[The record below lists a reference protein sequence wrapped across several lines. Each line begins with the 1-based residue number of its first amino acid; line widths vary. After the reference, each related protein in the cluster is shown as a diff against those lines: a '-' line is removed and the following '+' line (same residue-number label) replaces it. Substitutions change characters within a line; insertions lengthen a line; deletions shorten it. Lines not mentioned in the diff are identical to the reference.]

1 VGIVKVFTS
10 SQMRAFDRAAIDRY
24 HLSSPVLLENAA
36 LRVVEWLEARFAPLR
51 EKTVLVVCGKGN
63 NGGDGLAIA
72 RHLIGA
78 GCTLD
83 VVLLPAEDELQ
94 GDAALQLFAL
104 QNGLSSREAGHAFIH
119 ANLSRSCDALSELR
133 GQTFDIGLDAMFGTG
148 FSGAGRGG
156 FLEGWDLLGRA
167 RHVVAVDIVS
177 GLNADT
183 GELAEGAGKVEA
195 TISFA
200 APKRGQFLREGIDTG
215 GEIWVGDIGTLPH
228 QMDEWATDAEIL
240 DAHTAQ
246 KMLPPRALDAH
257 KGDAGRVMIVGGSV
271 GMAGA
276 VTLAARAA
284 LDIGAGLCLAAIPS
298 LIINSFSS
306 ACLEATSLPLP
317 CDDDGKLV
325 PAALEA
331 ICHQWGKMNCVALGP
346 GIGRGEEALALAGK
360 IACHCPVPL
369 LIDADALHILPR
381 IADEVAARTA
391 PTILT
396 PHPGEMGVLM
406 GTDAHTVNDHRFEM
420 ATQCAKK
427 YNAFTVL
434 KGARSL
440 VAAPD
445 GRVWINL
452 SGNPGM
458 ATGGSGD
465 ALSGTIAGLCAG
477 MRDALTAT
485 LCGVYLH
492 GLAGDLAFA
501 QKGNGLVA
509 GDIVS
514 HLGAALVELPK
525 REREQI
531 NGRLRR
537 VV

>member
-10 SQMRAFDRAAIDRY
+10 AQMRAFDRAAIDRY
-24 HLSSPVLLENAA
+24 HLSSPVLIENAA
-36 LRVVEWLEARFAPLR
+36 LRVVEWLEARFAPLH

-63 NGGDGLAIA
+63 NGGDGLAVA

-83 VVLLPAEDELQ
+83 VVLLPGEDELQ

-104 QNGLSSREAGHAFIH
+104 QGGLSSHEAGHGFIYSG
-119 ANLSRSCDALSELR
+119 LSRSPDALGELR

-148 FSGAGRGG
+148 FSGPARAG
-156 FLEGWDLLGRA
+156 FLEGWDLLSRA
-167 RHVVAVDIVS
+167 RHVVAIDIIS

-183 GELAEGAGKVEA
+183 GELAEGTGQAEA
-195 TISFA
+195 TITFA
-200 APKRGQFLREGIDTG
+200 APKRGQFLREGLDVG
-215 GEIWVGDIGTLPH
+215 GQLWVGDIGTLPH
-228 QMDEWATDAEIL
+228 QMDETATDAQIL
-240 DAHTAQ
+240 DAHTIQ
-246 KMLPPRALDAH
+246 KLLPHRALDAH
-257 KGDAGRVMIVGGSV
+257 KGDAGRVLIIGGSV

-276 VTLAARAA
+276 ITLAARAA
-284 LDIGAGLCLAAIPS
+284 LEIGAGLCMAAIPS
-298 LIINSFSS
+298 AIIGSFSA
-306 ACLEATSLPLP
+306 ACLEATSLPLA
-317 CDDDGKLV
+317 CDDEGKLV
-325 PAALEA
+325 PAAFDA
-331 ICHQWGKMNCVALGP
+331 ICGVWSKMNCVALGP
-346 GIGRGEEALALAGK
+346 GIGRSDEALALAGK
-360 IACHCPVPL
+360 IARCCPVPL
-369 LIDADALHILPR
+369 LIDADALHILPH
-381 IADEVAARTA
+381 IVGEVAARTA

-406 GTDAHTVNDHRFEM
+406 GTDSDTVNDHRFEM
-420 ATQCAKK
+420 ATACAHK
-427 YNAFTVL
+427 YGAFTVL

-485 LCGVYLH
+485 QCGVFLH
-492 GLAGDLAFA
+492 GLAGDLAFTE
-501 QKGNGLVA
+501 KNNGLVA

-537 VV
+537 LV

>member
-1 VGIVKVFTS
+1 MGIVKVFTS

-36 LRVVEWLEARFAPLR
+36 LRVVEWLEACFAPLR

-83 VVLLPAEDELQ
+83 VVLLCGEDELQ

-104 QNGLSSREAGHAFIH
+104 QGGLSSREAGHAFLH
-119 ANLSRSCDALSELR
+119 SNLSNAPETLGELR

-148 FSGAGRGG
+148 FSGQGRAG

-167 RHVVAVDIVS
+167 RHVVAIDVIS

-183 GELAEGAGKVEA
+183 GELAEGTGTAEA
-195 TISFA
+195 TITFA
-200 APKRGQFLREGIDTG
+200 APKRGQFLREGRDVG
-215 GEIWVGDIGTLPH
+215 GQLWVGDIGTLPH
-228 QMDEWATDAEIL
+228 QMDETATDAEIL
-240 DAHTAQ
+240 DAHTTQ
-246 KMLPPRALDAH
+246 KLLPHRALDAH
-257 KGDAGRVMIVGGSV
+257 KGVAGRVLIIGGSV

-276 VTLAARAA
+276 ITLAARAA
-284 LDIGAGLCLAAIPS
+284 LEIGAGLCMAAIPS
-298 LIINSFSS
+298 AIIGSFSS
-306 ACLEATSLPLP
+306 ACLEATSLPLA
-317 CDDDGKLV
+317 CDDEGKLV
-325 PAALEA
+325 PAAFDA
-331 ICHQWGKMNCVALGP
+331 ICAVWGKMNCVALGP
-346 GIGRGEEALALAGK
+346 GIGRSDESLALAGN
-360 IACHCPVPL
+360 IARCCPVAL
-369 LIDADALHILPR
+369 LIDADALHILPH
-381 IADEVAARTA
+381 IAGEVAARTA

-406 GTDAHTVNDHRFEM
+406 NTDADTVNDHRFET
-420 ATQCAKK
+420 ATACAHK
-427 YNAFTVL
+427 YGAFTVL

-465 ALSGTIAGLCAG
+465 TLSGTIAGLCAG
-477 MRDALTAT
+477 MRDPLTAT
-485 LCGVYLH
+485 QCGVFLH

-501 QKGNGLVA
+501 EKNNGLVA

-537 VV
+537 LI